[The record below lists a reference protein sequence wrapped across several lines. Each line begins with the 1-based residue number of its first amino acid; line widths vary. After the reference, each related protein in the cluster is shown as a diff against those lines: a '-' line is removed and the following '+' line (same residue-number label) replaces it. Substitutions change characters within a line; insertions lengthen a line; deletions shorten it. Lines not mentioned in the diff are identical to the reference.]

1 MTFPISGLYAKMAGK
16 EKTMRKRQQ
25 RRLIIL
31 ICILSAIVVL
41 IAGSLVYYIVFQEDT
56 TGAVAVTS
64 PAQTGRKDGTVRY
77 AKNGTA
83 KAEADGNMPRDEAA
97 ESAVPEV
104 HSVINS
110 PEMAEPEADLSAQSL
125 DEPGEDNTA
134 PTDSTTAS
142 ADVPAAPT
150 HSTTSS
156 ADGPVSP
163 TDSAAAPTDSAAP
176 VTETPAEVFDP
187 RAELARSHTDDAFW
201 EGCPPRN
208 IQLLTPNPYSRP
220 QQALDTVNTLVI
232 HYVGNAGSSA
242 MDNRNYFESLKDSQA
257 RSASSHFVI
266 GLDGEIV
273 QCIPLSEMA
282 YATKNRNPDTI
293 SIECCH
299 PGEDGQ
305 FNEYTYW
312 SLVELSAW
320 LCLKFHLDP
329 QGILRHY
336 DVTQKLCPLY
346 YVEHPDEWQKLKDT
360 IEVRLSELKAEEAE
374 AAATVTE
381 PTPSAES
388 AASSAEP
395 AVPSAESAASSAE
408 PAAPSAESAAS
419 AAESAASAA
428 ESAAPSA
435 ESAASSAEPA
445 APSAEPAAE
454 AAYAS

>member
-83 KAEADGNMPRDEAA
+83 KAEADGNLSGDETA

-125 DEPGEDNTA
+125 DESGEDNTA

-150 HSTTSS
+150 DSTTSS
-156 ADGPVSP
+156 ADGPASPTDSAAAPADSAVSP

-187 RAELARSHTDDAFW
+187 RAELARSHTDDTFW

-381 PTPSAES
+381 PT
-388 AASSAEP
+388 ASSTESTAPSTEP
-395 AVPSAESAASSAE
+395 AAPSAE
-408 PAAPSAESAAS
+408 PAAPSAESAAPVTESAPPSADS
-419 AAESAASAA
+419 AAESALAS
-428 ESAAPSA
+428 
-435 ESAASSAEPA
+435 
-445 APSAEPAAE
+445 
-454 AAYAS
+454 